1 MKRIKVFFGELVF
14 QKGPEHT
21 LRIIFVG
28 CIALSVAAV
37 LLGLFMLLPPAA
49 VQAEDTPSATVD
61 ENPQQ
66 GSEAPRSESG
76 LGQSHPV
83 PGEPRSESE
92 VTSFQGPQQAMGQ
105 LPEPAGGQPEGPS
118 SGVEERGQLKKLMD
132 GGMNRAQANLFL
144 TRKEQLAKDS
154 SGIISCSW
162 REQRNDYLIVTDAK
176 RKYKI
181 KNGNNWLEQTQT
193 YTIGFK
199 GNQINNM
206 TDYNGVSVYE
216 NMERKK
222 GYVPLTPEMIEAGTE
237 YMAQQVC
244 EKNKNWFSAADPYSF
259 HYSGRITIEF
269 ATDELHQGYNS
280 NDEIQFVDVLLKD
293 GKLYL
298 SGSVYV
304 SFPDDPKFHEEV
316 SAYNDRGIRTL
327 ILAVFQ
333 QNTILKNGA
342 FNPNSLIELRVYEY
356 VEGLF

>member
-132 GGMNRAQANLFL
+132 GGMNRAQAGQFL
-144 TRKEQLAKDS
+144 AGKEQLAMDS
-154 SGIISCSW
+154 SAIISCVW
-162 REQRNDYLIVTDAK
+162 REEQGDYYVTTDAL
-176 RKYKI
+176 RSFGM
-181 KNGNNWLEQTQT
+181 KNGGMELDAVQA
-193 YTIGFK
+193 YTVRFNGDKIME
-199 GNQINNM
+199 M
-206 TDYNGVSVYE
+206 TDYNHLAVYHQGARVAGYRPFDLKAVEAAAGLLQPALDEVFSKQMWVPSVPAGEQLEGRLVEGTDRMEHQNHAEVSILDRCLVLNGFFVLIRPDAPAE
-216 NMERKK
+216 GQGQMEAL
-222 GYVPLTPEMIEAGTE
+222 PFEMHFHESLLQPDGTVNAPALCCVKIGGETVFIDTQLCPHGTE
-237 YMAQQVC
+237 GGT
-244 EKNKNWFSAADPYSF
+244 K
-259 HYSGRITIEF
+259 
-269 ATDELHQGYNS
+269 
-280 NDEIQFVDVLLKD
+280 
-293 GKLYL
+293 
-298 SGSVYV
+298 
-304 SFPDDPKFHEEV
+304 
-316 SAYNDRGIRTL
+316 
-327 ILAVFQ
+327 
-333 QNTILKNGA
+333 
-342 FNPNSLIELRVYEY
+342 
-356 VEGLF
+356 

>member
-1 MKRIKVFFGELVF
+1 MKKFFKKYRAQLLAGAVSMLLMVLLVF
-14 QKGPEHT
+14 LVMLPKDSGSKLPQSNSLPAQPSQQEDPPESS
-21 LRIIFVG
+21 
-28 CIALSVAAV
+28 ASSQ
-37 LLGLFMLLPPAA
+37 PA
-49 VQAEDTPSATVD
+49 
-61 ENPQQ
+61 
-66 GSEAPRSESG
+66 GSESPSVPEEEVEEIVFPDELEPPSTEPENENKKVMNFDSGES
-76 LGQSHPV
+76 PFE
-83 PGEPRSESE
+83 GEPA
-92 VTSFQGPQQAMGQ
+92 T
-105 LPEPAGGQPEGPS
+105 
-118 SGVEERGQLKKLMD
+118 ERTEQIKKLIE
-132 GGMNRAQANLFL
+132 GGMNNAQAELFL

-206 TDYNGVSVYE
+206 TDYNGVSIYE